1 MVTYYIDNKK
11 NDNIIIQQAD
21 CQEILEAVKKKK
33 SHLKSNDTH
42 IQSTAER
49 KRKRLYALFH
59 KHTSDYLIVFV
70 LYCHNKIK

>member
-33 SHLKSNDTH
+33 NH
-42 IQSTAER
+42 ILE
-49 KRKRLYALFH
+49 
-59 KHTSDYLIVFV
+59 
-70 LYCHNKIK
+70 